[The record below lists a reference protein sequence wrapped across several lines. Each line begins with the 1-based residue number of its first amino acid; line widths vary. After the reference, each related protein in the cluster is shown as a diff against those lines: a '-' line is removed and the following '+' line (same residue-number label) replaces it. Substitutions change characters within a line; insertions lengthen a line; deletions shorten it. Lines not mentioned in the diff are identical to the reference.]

1 MEMTKEIMY
10 DQFKKLKS
18 NPEKVKYL
26 VDLKEM
32 KQKTPHVF
40 RNIKINITQF
50 NNLIRE
56 YSSLVPFGAMH
67 REIAERQEQERK
79 LEMAKKKE
87 NDETSKDQFKKRVQ
101 DAKKKAIQEKLDKK
115 LLELQFYFDR
125 YLFLLMFLL
134 ASVQKKNILRKNHQV
149 QRH

>member
-26 VDLKEM
+26 TDLKEM

-40 RNIKINITQF
+40 RNIKINIKQF

-56 YSSLVPFGAMH
+56 YESLVPFGAMH
-67 REIAERQEQERK
+67 REIAERQKREAEIDLLKRK
-79 LEMAKKKE
+79 
-87 NDETSKDQFKKRVQ
+87 
-101 DAKKKAIQEKLDKK
+101 
-115 LLELQFYFDR
+115 
-125 YLFLLMFLL
+125 
-134 ASVQKKNILRKNHQV
+134 
-149 QRH
+149 

>member
-40 RNIKINITQF
+40 RNIKINIKQF

-56 YSSLVPFGAMH
+56 WSSVVPFSAMK
-67 REIAERQEQERK
+67 REIAERQKREAEIDLLKRK
-79 LEMAKKKE
+79 
-87 NDETSKDQFKKRVQ
+87 
-101 DAKKKAIQEKLDKK
+101 
-115 LLELQFYFDR
+115 
-125 YLFLLMFLL
+125 
-134 ASVQKKNILRKNHQV
+134 
-149 QRH
+149 